1 MRTLAALTLTLALVY
16 AVHPAAAYDRRLY
29 RAINISSP
37 EDVTDLLK
45 AGADPNAKDG
55 EGCTP
60 LLHSAAKYGFP
71 KIIAALLA
79 ADADPNAKERVT
91 GRTPLHLAKEPKATT
106 AALLEAGAN
115 PNAKEDYGIT
125 PLHLAVM
132 PKKKLRLNSGP
143 IADYNVGINEDRPGH
158 AVPPA
163 LGSRPSIHSI
173 QRGSTGLSRFPGCPV
188 TQRLHGHHVRHWA
201 EGGETSLDNLVLL
214 CPTHHR
220 LVHKGGFNVQRLD
233 DGAFRFTTLSYTA
246 EVKMF
251 DRLKRQLAAYRV
263 VGQPRQEE
271 LVTLLDRAG
280 GRCREA
286 HRLGGGPLA
295 AVMPRSSA

>member
-1 MRTLAALTLTLALVY
+1 M
-16 AVHPAAAYDRRLY
+16 
-29 RAINISSP
+29 
-37 EDVTDLLK
+37 
-45 AGADPNAKDG
+45 
-55 EGCTP
+55 
-60 LLHSAAKYGFP
+60 
-71 KIIAALLA
+71 
-79 ADADPNAKERVT
+79 
-91 GRTPLHLAKEPKATT
+91 
-106 AALLEAGAN
+106 
-115 PNAKEDYGIT
+115 
-125 PLHLAVM
+125 
-132 PKKKLRLNSGP
+132 NSGP
-143 IADYNVGINEDRPGH
+143 IADYNVGINEDLPGH

-173 QRGSTGLSRFPGCPV
+173 RRGSTGLSRFPGCPG

-263 VGQPRQEE
+263 VFGQPRQEE

-280 GRCREA
+280 VRCREA